1 MKPTS
6 MTFLKDPN
14 QEVYKVH
21 LLEVGECTITV
32 QYVHS
37 GNQELIDLA
46 DVVFNNLPASSQC
59 KSLLPSRNTGVFYV

>member
-1 MKPTS
+1 MKPTN
-6 MTFLKDPN
+6 MTFLKDPE

-21 LLEVGECTITV
+21 LLDIEECTITV

-46 DVVFNNLPASSQC
+46 DVVFNNLPENSQYEAF
-59 KSLLPSRNTGVFYV
+59 PQ